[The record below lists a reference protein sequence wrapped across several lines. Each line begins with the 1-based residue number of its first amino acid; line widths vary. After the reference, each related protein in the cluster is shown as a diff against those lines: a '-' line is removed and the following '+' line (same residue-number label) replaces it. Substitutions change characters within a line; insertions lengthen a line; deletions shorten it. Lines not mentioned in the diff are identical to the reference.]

1 MKERKRKKAYSPELA
16 GRMYKF
22 FLTYDG
28 VGAPSFSKFARSI
41 GVSTEDLEGYRKK
54 RNFDAAYRECQEIR
68 RDYLID
74 GALQKRFDGSF
85 TKFLI
90 TLEAENDAARDTG
103 DLLLRLEVKE

>member
-54 RNFDAAYRECQEIR
+54 RNFDARM
-68 RDYLID
+68 
-74 GALQKRFDGSF
+74 
-85 TKFLI
+85 
-90 TLEAENDAARDTG
+90 EACG
-103 DLLLRLEVKE
+103 DLLLAQGANGILNMKEAAENYRALIDYKAVFGKKVLVYA